1 MLTYDASLDVVK
13 SYVYVTLTVAY
24 LLMLHYHFL
33 NIISNQYSPRSRK

>member
-24 LLMLHYHFL
+24 LLMLLMLFSKNNNESIL
-33 NIISNQYSPRSRK
+33 SKE